1 MSNKKDGIRLE
12 RIYLRRKTVVG
23 TPEEADVYIRII
35 AHHNVLLFWF
45 DDEMH
50 PMQFSRQSWDK
61 IVKLMGEK
69 KRYSISYIIFAK
81 DKSDVDL
88 ALKYEVKNYLQNAV
102 VIKNVHYN
110 PYPKTCNKLMNPGIG
125 KNDFLQFT
133 KAFEK

>member
-1 MSNKKDGIRLE
+1 MSGIRLE
-12 RIYLRRKTVVG
+12 RIYLRRKSLIG
-23 TPEEADVYIRII
+23 TPEEADVYIRILS
-35 AHHNVLLFWF
+35 HHNVLLFWF
-45 DDEMH
+45 EDEMH

-81 DKSDVDL
+81 DQSDVDL

-133 KAFEK
+133 KAFDK